1 MQNQTVND
9 WYILIILRL
18 EQLSFPNSINEA
30 VTRACRRNWI
40 ASSGSHFT
48 QTLSTI
54 LFLDGLKRKRN
65 Q

>member
-30 VTRACRRNWI
+30 VIKSLPPKLDCFFWFALYSN
-40 ASSGSHFT
+40 
-48 QTLSTI
+48 TLDDLVSRWFET
-54 LFLDGLKRKRN
+54 
-65 Q
+65 